1 MLAADSKAKRVT
13 GTGSLATGRARI
25 AGVNV
30 LVSNAGAGR
39 LTITDGN
46 GGATLLDLDFG
57 ANASDHVVTGGD
69 GILAS
74 TDIYISAAT
83 NITGVT
89 VFYH

>member
-1 MLAADSKAKRVT
+1 MLAANSKAKRAS
-13 GTGSLATGRARI
+13 GTGALSTGRARI
-25 AGVNV
+25 SGVNV

-46 GGATLLDLDFG
+46 GGPTLLDLDFA

-74 TDIYISAAT
+74 SDIYISAAT
-83 NITGVT
+83 NITGFT
-89 VFYH
+89 VFYC